1 MNILREIVVL
11 SALSVSTTMAANVTQ
26 LHTTKTPIQTFLVTD
41 NGQPVANAE
50 VEVINSY
57 GFVKGKKKTR
67 NSGMVNF
74 YTTSDVQLRVTM
86 PNGEKLE
93 NRHIIVN

>member
-1 MNILREIVVL
+1 MIKSILII
-11 SALSVSTTMAANVTQ
+11 SALSVSTAMAANVTQ
-26 LHTTKTPIQTFLVTD
+26 LHSTKTPIQTFLVTD

-74 YTTSDVQLRVTM
+74 YTTSDVHLRVTL
-86 PNGEKLE
+86 PSGEQFE
-93 NRHIIVN
+93 NRHLIVK